1 MKKLSFVCLLLL
13 LLALLLPTLSASAQ
27 AAGNAKVFDREGML
41 TDAERLSLENGYGER
56 RHGTSLYL
64 VTSSRRLEISEV
76 KQICSIQKGESAA
89 VLVVDRLDATYY
101 YEMFTF
107 GHVDGVLSNRACDAI
122 LDDDMLHSAIKGGRI
137 YDGAARFFTLT
148 AARIERDW
156 YNPGERFGGVGVS
169 IAVGIVIALLAGG
182 GAAFGVYL
190 HYRKKRH
197 GESYPLDRYAH
208 LNLTYHEDRFVG
220 SSVTRVRVQ
229 SSSSSGGRSGGGGG
243 RSRGRR

>member
-1 MKKLSFVCLLLL
+1 MKKIITILSIFLLL
-13 LLALLLPTLSASAQ
+13 
-27 AAGNAKVFDREGML
+27 V
-41 TDAERLSLENGYGER
+41 LSLVPVSAATAGGVTVIDAADMLSQSEEEALSQSYGESK
-56 RHGTSLYL
+56 HGTSLYL
-64 VTSSRRLEISEV
+64 LTSSRQLSVSEV
-76 KQICSIQKGESAA
+76 RSLCSIERGESAA
-89 VLVVDRLDATYY
+89 ALVVDFSGATYY

-107 GHVDGVLSNRACDAI
+107 GHVDGVLSDRACNAI
-122 LDDDMLHSAIKGGRI
+122 LDDSSLYSAIKGGRI

-190 HYRKKRH
+190 YYRKKRH
-197 GESYPLDRYAH
+197 GESYPLDRYAS

-220 SSVTRVRVQ
+220 SSVSRVRIQ
-229 SSSSSGGRSGGGGG
+229 SRSSGGGRSGGGGG